1 MWALIKK
8 NALVHVV
15 LIAVTVFTL
24 LGCLDAVVRSL
35 EPDVSTAQATIVTGK
50 WRSTTEV
57 PCELW

>member
-50 WRSTTEV
+50 
-57 PCELW
+57 